1 VQSPFEDSILRSLRR
16 ISRAIDIHSRALV
29 RNHQLTSPQL
39 VCLREIRRDGETT
52 PSALARRISLSQAT
66 VTGILDRLAARGL
79 ISRTRSETDRRRVL
93 LRLTPEGEQLAR
105 EAPSPLQQHFVE
117 HLSALPEGAQRNIDD
132 VLQQVV
138 SMMEADGL
146 DAAAVLAPGA
156 ELTTIDAAPLDD

>member
-1 VQSPFEDSILRSLRR
+1 M
-16 ISRAIDIHSRALV
+16 
-29 RNHQLTSPQL
+29 
-39 VCLREIRRDGETT
+39 
-52 PSALARRISLSQAT
+52 
-66 VTGILDRLAARGL
+66 
-79 ISRTRSETDRRRVL
+79 L

-105 EAPSPLQQHFVE
+105 EAPSPLLQHFVE